1 MENVLVLLCR
11 ILSNQTKASLV
22 EVKERK
28 LSVKLQILQVCLNF
42 WVKFVTVWTLKISQC
57 VALQDSFKPNQSK
70 LGGGGGME
78 RLGPSRLKVTQ
89 FSTVSENK
97 MNRVITSAH
106 DPA

>member
-1 MENVLVLLCR
+1 MP
-11 ILSNQTKASLV
+11 S
-22 EVKERK
+22 
-28 LSVKLQILQVCLNF
+28 
-42 WVKFVTVWTLKISQC
+42 C

>member
-1 MENVLVLLCR
+1 MLLCR
-11 ILSNQTKASLV
+11 ILSNQTKVSLV

-28 LSVKLQILQVCLNF
+28 LSVKLQILQVCL
-42 WVKFVTVWTLKISQC
+42 ISQR

-70 LGGGGGME
+70 LGGRGGME